1 MRNRPMK
8 GQDVRTLGVVGCG
21 LMGSG
26 IVEVAARAGQR
37 VVFLESSDELVD
49 AGRQR
54 LETSTLRAVER
65 GKLDPG
71 KRVEVLARISGT
83 TDVRDL
89 ADIDL
94 MIEAATE
101 GPEVK
106 RAIFR
111 QLDEIARPEV
121 VLASNTSS
129 IPIADLGAATKRPD
143 RVVGMHF
150 FNPVPLMDLIEIV
163 KSITTS
169 DETVEFARDYAA
181 VLGKTTVLSGDRA
194 GFIVNTLLIPYL
206 NDAMR
211 MLQDGFAT
219 REDLDTAIQLGLNH
233 PMGPLRL
240 ADLIGLDTCLHI
252 ADVLYEEFRDPRF
265 APPPLLRR
273 MVTAGQ
279 LGRKSGRGFYEYG

>member
-1 MRNRPMK
+1 MQGK
-8 GQDVRTLGVVGCG
+8 DVRTVGVVGCG

-26 IVEVAARAGQR
+26 IAEVAARAGQR
-37 VVFLESSDELVD
+37 VVYLESSEELVD

-54 LETSTLRAVER
+54 IETSTLRAVEQ

-71 KRVEVLARISGT
+71 EREEVLARISGT

-89 ADIDL
+89 ADVDL
-94 MIEAATE
+94 VIEAATE
-101 GPEVK
+101 DPEVK

-111 QLDEIARPEV
+111 QLDEMTRPEV

-129 IPIADLGAATKRPD
+129 IPIADLGAATKRSD

-169 DETVEFARDYAA
+169 GDTVEFARDYAA
-181 VLGKTTVLSGDRA
+181 VLGKTAVLSGDRA

-219 REDLDTAIQLGLNH
+219 LEDLDTAIQLGLNH

-252 ADVLYEEFRDPRF
+252 ADVLYKEFRDPRF

>member
-1 MRNRPMK
+1 MQGR
-8 GQDVRTLGVVGCG
+8 DVRTVGVVGCG

-37 VVFLESSDELVD
+37 VVYLESSDELVD

-54 LETSTLRAVER
+54 IETSTTRAVER

-71 KRVEVLARISGT
+71 DRDEVLARISGT

-89 ADIDL
+89 ADVDL
-94 MIEAATE
+94 VIEAATE
-101 GPEVK
+101 DPEIK

-111 QLDEIARPEV
+111 QLDEITRPEV

-143 RVVGMHF
+143 RVIGMHF

-169 DETVEFARDYAA
+169 DDTVEFARDYAA
-181 VLGKTTVLSGDRA
+181 VLGKTAVLSGDRA

-252 ADVLYEEFRDPRF
+252 ADVLYEEYRDPRF

>member
-1 MRNRPMK
+1 
-8 GQDVRTLGVVGCG
+8 
-21 LMGSG
+21 MGSG
-26 IVEVAARAGQR
+26 IVEVAARAGLR
-37 VVFLESSDELVD
+37 VVYLESSDELVD

-54 LETSTLRAVER
+54 IETSTTRAVER

-71 KRVEVLARISGT
+71 EREEVLARISGT

-89 ADIDL
+89 ADVDL
-94 MIEAATE
+94 AIEAATE
-101 GPEVK
+101 DPEIK

-111 QLDEIARPEV
+111 QLDEITRPEV

-129 IPIADLGAATKRPD
+129 IPIADLGAGTKRPD
-143 RVVGMHF
+143 RVIGMHF

-169 DETVEFARDYAA
+169 DDTVEFARDYAA
-181 VLGKTTVLSGDRA
+181 VLGKTAVLSGDRA

-219 REDLDTAIQLGLNH
+219 REDLDAAIQLGLNH

-273 MVTAGQ
+273 MVTAGK
-279 LGRKSGRGFYEYG
+279 LGRKSGRGFYEYA

>member
-1 MRNRPMK
+1 MRGR
-8 GQDVRTLGVVGCG
+8 DVRTVGVVGCG

-37 VVFLESSDELVD
+37 VVFLESSGELVE

-54 LETSTLRAVER
+54 IETSTRRAAER

-71 KRVEVLARISGT
+71 EREEVLARISGT

-89 ADIDL
+89 ADVDL
-94 MIEAATE
+94 VIEAATE
-101 GPEVK
+101 DPELK
-106 RAIFR
+106 RSIFR
-111 QLDEIARPEV
+111 QLDETTRPEV

-129 IPIADLGAATKRPD
+129 IPIAELGAATKRPD

-150 FNPVPLMDLIEIV
+150 FNPVPLMDLIELV
-163 KSITTS
+163 RSITTS
-169 DETVEFARDYAA
+169 DDTVDLAREYAD
-181 VLGKTTVLSGDRA
+181 VLGKTTVISGDRA
-194 GFIVNTLLIPYL
+194 GFIVNTLLIPFL
-206 NDAMR
+206 NDAIG
-211 MLQDGFAT
+211 MLQDGFAA
-219 REDLDTAIQLGLNH
+219 REDLDTAVQLGLNH

-252 ADVLYEEFRDPRF
+252 ADVLYEEFRDPKF

-273 MVTAGQ
+273 MVSAGQ